1 MRHTLDFLLYDW
13 LQVDSLPSRLRFA
26 DHSREIFDSVLDTSQ
41 RVAREKFALFNRLAA

>member
-26 DHSREIFDSVLDTSQ
+26 DHSRETFDSVLDTSQ